1 MTANENLE
9 KDFSLE
15 MQLCFFDTLY
25 AQNWKKVEKKYKE
38 NATMNNFS

>member
-1 MTANENLE
+1 MSMTANENLE

-25 AQNWKKVEKKYKE
+25 AQN
-38 NATMNNFS
+38 